1 MLQKLQ
7 ELKDAKRNSASDI
20 VQEICILQDQYE
32 KLKETKEQLQPM
44 GLEGTILPSLKKIES
59 EVSRRQT
66 MLNET

>member
-20 VQEICILQDQYE
+20 VQEICVLQDQYE

-44 GLEGTILPSLKKIES
+44 GLEGTILPTLKKIES